1 MELTEVELD
10 TRMQIKPLY
19 LKSFIG
25 ILALLLVASC
35 STEKDALL
43 NKGYHNMTARYNGY
57 YNARVIIGE
66 MLDGYREGYQE
77 DYIDIIPLDL
87 YPTEVDVPN
96 MYPELED
103 AIERCSKVIVRHSMP
118 NPELVKN
125 KSDENCRWIDDNW
138 LVVGQAYYIKR
149 DYKEAKEK
157 LLYISE
163 SDFYRGQEAVYEA
176 RIWLAKTHVA
186 LGEYPDAKR
195 VLRMVEQSIK
205 STDAK
210 KENKEKKKR
219 PTSSM
224 AKKRAKADKKKKK
237 EEDTPA
243 PFPKKLKVDYEI
255 AMADLYLAQEEDKK
269 AIEHLENAV
278 ELCKDR
284 KRRAR
289 YMFALGQ
296 LYADQ
301 GNNGEASKYFAK
313 VTRSNAPYEMRFKAK
328 IKNALTATGDI
339 EELFAGLNKML
350 KDGKNIEYKDQIY
363 YAMAELNMKK
373 DSVAAA
379 KSNYTNSVLWSIKN
393 DRQKGVSY
401 LRLADIH
408 FEERDYLSAQK
419 YYDSCVQALPE
430 DYEGYEMLKNK
441 ALGLADL
448 VYHYELVEFEDS
460 VQTIARM
467 SPKDREKFLKQTV
480 KDIKAQAERKRIEEE
495 QRLLAQ
501 QARINNQQ
509 GAGGKGGGKK
519 WYFSNPKLVA
529 SGFNDFRGLWGQR
542 VNEDN
547 WRRADKNSFSDL
559 SNENGEVSD
568 TAEVDDGVTIEMLMT
583 DIPLTQSAVDSSNN
597 RILNSLYNLGIIY
610 KEQLKEENEAVDYF
624 QAVLDRNFE
633 HPRVLPALY
642 QLYLI
647 NNKNGNASA
656 EGYKSTILKDYS
668 KSEIAQILI
677 DPDYLKKKE
686 LKDREELTEYS
697 GVMRNYRRR
706 SFGTVITKCN
716 EIIKNDPENKFL
728 NKYYLLKAFA
738 VSEISPGNS
747 DAISDP
753 LVKLYE
759 LSPDSEEGQQA
770 KTYLDQMKGGAAIV
784 DPDLGAAKTP
794 YAYDADS
801 KHFFML
807 AISSDE
813 GDVNELKIKISNFN
827 GVFFKND
834 GLSMQDAP
842 LGDAYQ
848 ILVVRSFKDLE
859 LAETYINSFKSRKAK
874 ETIENIASEFD
885 ICLINTKNFSE
896 LFKSKDL
903 AQYLEFYKENYE

>member
-1 MELTEVELD
+1 M
-10 TRMQIKPLY
+10 
-19 LKSFIG
+19 
-25 ILALLLVASC
+25 LVAISC
-35 STEKDALL
+35 STEKDALI

-66 MLDGYREGYQE
+66 MLEGYRESYQE
-77 DYIDIIPLDL
+77 DYIGIIDLDL

-96 MYPELED
+96 VFPELED

-118 NPELVKN
+118 NSELVKN
-125 KSDENCRWIDDNW
+125 KSNENCRWIDDNW

-157 LLYISE
+157 LKYVAE
-163 SDFYRGQEAVYEA
+163 SDFYRGETSVYEA
-176 RIWLAKTHVA
+176 RIWLAKTHIA
-186 LGEYPDAKR
+186 MGEYPQAKR
-195 VLRMVEQSIK
+195 VLRVVEQSIK
-205 STDAK
+205 STETK
-210 KENKEKKKR
+210 KENK
-219 PTSSM
+219 T
-224 AKKRAKADKKKKK
+224 KKKKPSKLEKQRAKKAGKK
-237 EEDTPA
+237 EKDNEPA
-243 PFPKKLKVDYEI
+243 PFPKKLIVDYEI

-269 AIEHLENAV
+269 AMEHLENAV
-278 ELCKDR
+278 EVCKDK

-296 LYADQ
+296 LYAEQ
-301 GNNGEASKYFAK
+301 GNNAEASKYFAK

-328 IKNALTATGDI
+328 IKNALTSPGNT
-339 EELFAGLNKML
+339 EELVAELTKML

-363 YAMAELNMKK
+363 YALAELDMKEP
-373 DSVAAA
+373 DRVSA

-393 DRQKGVSY
+393 NRQKGVSY
-401 LRLADIH
+401 LRLADMS
-408 FEERDYLSAQK
+408 FEDRDYLSAQK

-441 ALGLADL
+441 AAGLADL

-460 VQTIARM
+460 VQTISRM
-467 SPKDREKFLKQTV
+467 SPKDREKFLEQTI
-480 KDIKAQAERKRIEEE
+480 KDIEAEKERKRIEEE

-509 GAGGKGGGKK
+509 GAGGGGGGKK

-547 WRRADKNSFSDL
+547 WRRANKNSFNDL
-559 SNENGEVSD
+559 VDENGEP
-568 TAEVDDGVTIEMLMT
+568 VDSVALDELTVEMLME
-583 DIPLTQSAVDSSNN
+583 DIPITQSDIDSSNY

-610 KEQLKEENEAVDYF
+610 KEQLKEENEAMDYF
-624 QAVLDRNFE
+624 QAVLDRNVD
-633 HPRVLPALY
+633 HPRILPALY

-647 NNKNGNASA
+647 NKKNGNAKA
-656 EGYKSTILKDYS
+656 NGYKSTILKDYPE
-668 KSEIAQILI
+668 SEIAQILM

-686 LKDREELTEYS
+686 LKDREELNEYS

-716 EIIKNDPENKFL
+716 EVIANDRENKFL

-738 VSEISPGNS
+738 VSEVSPGNNE
-747 DAISDP
+747 AISDP
-753 LVKLYE
+753 LIKLYE
-759 LSPDSEEGQQA
+759 LSPDSEEGIQA
-770 KTYLDQMKGGAAIV
+770 KTYLDQMNGGGGLV
-784 DPDLGAAKTP
+784 DPDPGGVASP
-794 YAYDADS
+794 YLYDADS

-807 AISSDE
+807 AIPTGK
-813 GDVNELKIKISNFN
+813 GDAAETKIKISNFN
-827 GVFFKND
+827 GIFFKND

-842 LGDAYQ
+842 LGDEYQ
-848 ILVVRSFKDLE
+848 ILVVRSFKDLDI
-859 LAETYINSFKSRKAK
+859 AETYINSVKSEKAK
-874 ETIENIASEFD
+874 ETIQMIATEFE

-896 LFKSKDL
+896 LFKAKDL
-903 AQYLEFYKENYE
+903 ATYMKFYKENYE